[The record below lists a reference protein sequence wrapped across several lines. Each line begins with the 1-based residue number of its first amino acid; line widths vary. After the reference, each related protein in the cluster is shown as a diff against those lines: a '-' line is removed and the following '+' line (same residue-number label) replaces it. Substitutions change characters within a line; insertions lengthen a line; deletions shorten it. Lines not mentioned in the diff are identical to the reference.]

1 MRIVAFLMV
10 LSVLLG
16 SCVPRV
22 LHSVKL
28 RSVSQNSSYIKPST
42 YTATPGDGK
51 AVGGLFDYK
60 DETGRQLVDG
70 LIGQEDVFAS
80 LQQGPAYEW
89 VGWLKKDPVLRFR
102 FPKRIKAQ
110 RILIGFNRSST
121 YTVALPT
128 RAVINGVPFAF
139 SGDEIPNHR
148 RGFVGFVGPFEG
160 SEFEIKL
167 YRRNAWLFVDE
178 VLFVTDPPQR

>member
-1 MRIVAFLMV
+1 MRILAYLILLMIV
-10 LSVLLG
+10 LG
-16 SCVPRV
+16 GCVPKIYQ
-22 LHSVKL
+22 SVRL
-28 RSVSQNSSYIKPST
+28 RQVSPQSGYIKPSL

-60 DETGRQLVDG
+60 DETGRQLSDG
-70 LIGQEDVFAS
+70 LIGQEDIFAS
-80 LQQGPAYEW
+80 LEKGPAYEW
-89 VGWLKKDPVLRFR
+89 VGWLKKDPVLKFR
-102 FPKRIKAQ
+102 FPKTIKAQ

-128 RAVINGVPFAF
+128 RVIINGVPFAF
-139 SGDEIPNHR
+139 SGDELPNHR
-148 RGFVGFVGPFEG
+148 RGFIGFVGPFEG

-178 VLFVTDPPQR
+178 VLFVTDTQP

>member
-1 MRIVAFLMV
+1 MRIL
-10 LSVLLG
+10 VLLMLLAVALS
-16 SCVPRV
+16 SCVPIAFQGVR
-22 LHSVKL
+22 L
-28 RSVSQNSSYIKPST
+28 RQLNLESNFAKPAL

-60 DETGRQLVDG
+60 DETGRQLNDG
-70 LIGQEDVFAS
+70 LIGQEDIFAR
-80 LQQGPAYEW
+80 LQKGPAYEW
-89 VGWLKKDPVLRFR
+89 VGWLKKDPVLKFR
-102 FPKRIKAQ
+102 FPKNIKAQ

-128 RAVINGVPFAF
+128 RVIINGVPFSF

-178 VLFVTDPPQR
+178 VLFVTDQQP